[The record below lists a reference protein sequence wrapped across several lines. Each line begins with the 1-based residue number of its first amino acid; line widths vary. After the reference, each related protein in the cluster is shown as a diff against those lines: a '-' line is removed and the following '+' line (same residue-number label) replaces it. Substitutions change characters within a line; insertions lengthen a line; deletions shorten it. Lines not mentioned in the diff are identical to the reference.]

1 MKQVINKLDITI
13 LIIPQVER
21 FASKVVFSKLTT
33 EIFRTV
39 LNLLGEKAESPTGN
53 TYVCICNE
61 RLWYLVQDHLAE
73 FLAHFHTDGAY
84 LWSMKAN
91 DYVKVG
97 ATYNAYEYGGKLV
110 LLP

>member
-39 LNLLGEKAESPTGN
+39 LNLLGEKAESPYYCREN
-53 TYVCICNE
+53 N
-61 RLWYLVQDHLAE
+61 
-73 FLAHFHTDGAY
+73 
-84 LWSMKAN
+84 
-91 DYVKVG
+91 
-97 ATYNAYEYGGKLV
+97 
-110 LLP
+110 